1 MSFEDWK
8 PGTLSRLFAIHDA
21 PAPAVSMPEHHLL
34 LAVLYRAILDYMDE
48 KVPALKREA
57 QTYLESP
64 AVEEMSALWIL
75 GHFTPEP
82 ARARAKLMEK
92 LRTGTFRPQRV
103 KC

>member
-1 MSFEDWK
+1 MDDWK
-8 PGTLSRLFAIHDA
+8 PRNMNKLVPLTEEQA
-21 PAPAVSMPEHHLL
+21 PSGSTPEHHLL
-34 LAVLYRAILDYMDE
+34 LAVLYRAILDSQDE

-82 ARARAKLMEK
+82 ARARAKLLEK
-92 LRTGTFRPQRV
+92 LKTGTFRPQRV
-103 KC
+103 KS